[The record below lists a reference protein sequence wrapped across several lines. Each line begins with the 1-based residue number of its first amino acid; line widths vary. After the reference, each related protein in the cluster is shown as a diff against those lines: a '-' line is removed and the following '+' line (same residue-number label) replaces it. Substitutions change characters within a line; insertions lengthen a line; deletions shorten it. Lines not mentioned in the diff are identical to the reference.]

1 MDKKPT
7 SALHQRQDRVL
18 PCTKVSKE
26 GKEEGTSQSMGK
38 AAWDEKASIQAASF
52 ALSVLAGPPWI
63 QAWGIPASLS
73 QKEPQTS
80 LSSNSFLL

>member
-7 SALHQRQDRVL
+7 SALHQRQDR
-18 PCTKVSKE
+18 TGVSKE
-26 GKEEGTSQSMGK
+26 GKEEGTSQSVGK

-52 ALSVLAGPPWI
+52 ALSVSAGLPWI
-63 QAWGIPASLS
+63 QACGIPASLS

-80 LSSNSFLL
+80 LSSNSCIL